1 MFGTNISIRSV
12 NWIGKS
18 NQDPTW
24 KKSETT
30 GKIWRSKT
38 KKDKVGQRRTN
49 LSIAKGVLLKTEKK
63 LSNGDS
69 AVKVKRRH

>member
-1 MFGTNISIRSV
+1 MEIKDKEGQSR
-12 NWIGKS
+12 
-18 NQDPTW
+18 
-24 KKSETT
+24 
-30 GKIWRSKT
+30 T

-69 AVKVKRRH
+69 AVKVKRRHGIQKFAFSLEMKEGPYLHFGG

>member
-1 MFGTNISIRSV
+1 M
-12 NWIGKS
+12 
-18 NQDPTW
+18 
-24 KKSETT
+24 
-30 GKIWRSKT
+30 KT

-69 AVKVKRRH
+69 AVKVKRRHIIEKNCVFIRDEGPYLHFGG